1 MEEYKFS
8 DSNLDFNEL
17 RYIYARL
24 NPTYSDINNLKIN
37 IYENC
42 NLSQDSARFPVPSTN
57 IRLSSFK
64 NNYIDVPIANSQ
76 TLELNQAF
84 YDANKGLF
92 TIVVHETKN
101 YISNINLTAIITNH
115 FVYTNPLIFSY
126 HRKKIIIKINL
137 HETIVDAD
145 GSGALQINMKEIK
158 NHFHSLSDPLE
169 LDPLELDTL
178 ELDTLE
184 LDTLE
189 LDILQYVTGKHGA
202 LDTSTDRAA
211 SYPRGGNG
219 QNADVD
225 SAGPAIII
233 TDNDDPSSYFTLNIK
248 TNDNVRGGF
257 GASGGKGGNG
267 VKNLSRWT
275 LDHTI
280 DLGQYFSSTKRVV
293 ASYSK
298 NEDYDGYELELTF
311 MYNEDYDVKIQLLT
325 DDGSKYFDDYDKLK
339 TVVNDAGYYYFPPQD
354 AGDYFSPPQQDAMIY
369 RRYAFFM
376 AGDVGRTE
384 PIEGTENVDSSGN
397 VVSGT
402 YSYMITG
409 LLTFWVRTRIDPS
422 QDYSLP
428 TDGEDG
434 SIATYSNNAG
444 NVFYTQYGDT
454 GTANDGEGGTGGTKG
469 NPGGIINITAANIHV
484 IEP

>member
-42 NLSQDSARFPVPSTN
+42 NLSQDSATFPVPSTN

-158 NHFHSLSDPLE
+158 DHFHSLSDP
-169 LDPLELDTL
+169 
-178 ELDTLE
+178 LE

-211 SYPRGGNG
+211 SDQRGGNG

-233 TDNDDPSSYFTLNIK
+233 TDNEDPSSYFTLNIK

-267 VKNLSRWT
+267 IKNLEWT
-275 LDHTI
+275 LKQTTS
-280 DLGQYFSSTKRVV
+280 LGEPDFPTNRVE

-298 NEDYDGYELELTF
+298 NEAYDGYELKLTF
-311 MYNEDYDVKIQLLT
+311 IYNGDSDEKIVEIQLLT
-325 DDGSKYFDDYDKLK
+325 DDGEKYFDNYDKLK
-339 TVVNDAGYYYFPPQD
+339 TVVNDKGHYYFPILNLTSS
-354 AGDYFSPPQQDAMIY
+354 F
-369 RRYAFFM
+369 RYAFFM
-376 AGDVGRTE
+376 VGIVGQTG
-384 PIEGTENVDSSGN
+384 PTDATVTVDSLGI

-402 YSYMITG
+402 YSYRITG
-409 LLTFWVRTRIDPS
+409 ILTRWERTPIDLS

-444 NVFYTQYGDT
+444 NVFYTQDGDT
-454 GTANDGEGGTGGTKG
+454 GTANDGEGGTGGTEG